1 MKTVENG
8 SYEEAFNYGAPISL
22 LLYRSD
28 NLGNV
33 LSRVDSTDFLN
44 LRSFEATNDGRYI
57 F

>member
-1 MKTVENG
+1 MKTVKNG

-22 LLYRSD
+22 LLYRTD

-33 LSRVDSTDFLN
+33 LSKVDSTDFLN
-44 LRSFEATNDGRYI
+44 VRSFEATNDGGYI